1 MRPPCPIQLFIDP
14 SPSNRTRVIND
25 NHHASTYSNNTQAR
39 PSPLPSLPPFLHV
52 SRLRYRRANLR
63 VHQVERHG
71 LSGRNRHGWPVPT
84 GLQIFPSPSPPLSA
98 ITAFRLP
105 KIDSTKGRGV
115 CTLQVRTFVPVRT
128 YIWPGIDL
136 AQFPAFL
143 PPPYFRN
150 SGNVQRV
157 EDGEDGEK
165 GEMLPC

>member
-25 NHHASTYSNNTQAR
+25 DHHASTYSNNTQAR

-84 GLQIFPSPSPPLSA
+84 GLQIFPSPSSPVGHYGLSVA
-98 ITAFRLP
+98 ENWFDQGEGSVHASSSNFCA
-105 KIDSTKGRGV
+105 
-115 CTLQVRTFVPVRT
+115 CTYVYLARYRFGPVSR
-128 YIWPGIDL
+128 
-136 AQFPAFL
+136 L
-143 PPPYFRN
+143 PPPSIF
-150 SGNVQRV
+150 
-157 EDGEDGEK
+157 
-165 GEMLPC
+165 